1 MFSLFGK
8 SASINNVA
16 RASWDVCRWWPNKN
30 GAAVRKNFAGSFEKE
45 IQDVLTEIVYYL
57 CFATDYA
64 FYCQLEKQP
73 KVEKAL
79 RDAFRSNLVGFVKEH
94 GCEPVP
100 RGDWVDDG
108 LVWVPTDDS
117 TELAADLARND
128 PTVNLMTRLNL
139 YGRSL
144 DRRDD
149 RPPGERSA
157 HILAALC
164 GAQDSRFILYAMPL
178 FLERWTEVQ
187 EALARSRIK

>member
-1 MFSLFGK
+1 MFSFFGK
-8 SASINNVA
+8 SASVNDVA

-30 GAAVRKNFAGSFEKE
+30 GAAVRKNFAGSFDKE

-79 RDAFRSNLVGFVKEH
+79 RDAFNGNVVNFVKEH
-94 GCEPVP
+94 GCKPVP
-100 RGDWVDDG
+100 QGEWMDDG
-108 LVWVPTDDS
+108 LVWVPS
-117 TELAADLARND
+117 EESADFARND

-144 DRRDD
+144 DRRND
-149 RPPGERSA
+149 RPPGERTA

-164 GAQDSRFILYAMPL
+164 GTLDGRFIQYAMPL
-178 FLERWTEVQ
+178 FLERWTDVQ
-187 EALARSRIK
+187 EAIARARLNR